1 MHDEMSAGLADA
13 KAAEEAAIQTYEALM
28 KAKKEEVAALSA
40 QIEAEI
46 TRVGELG
53 VEIAGM
59 ENDLEETKE
68 ALAEDTNQVSGRIK
82 QRL

>member
-1 MHDEMSAGLADA
+1 
-13 KAAEEAAIQTYEALM
+13 M